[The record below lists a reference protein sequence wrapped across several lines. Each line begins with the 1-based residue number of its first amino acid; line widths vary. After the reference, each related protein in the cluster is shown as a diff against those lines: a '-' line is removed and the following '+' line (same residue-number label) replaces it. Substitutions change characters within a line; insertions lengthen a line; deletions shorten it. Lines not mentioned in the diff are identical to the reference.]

1 MPGPEGVHSQP
12 VMEGMLPPFVQERLD
27 QFRRDTVGDE
37 GPSVAESLTGF
48 AHAVAWRDEPWII
61 GILCGHVLLLAAAIT
76 TRHIVP
82 AQVGLFLVTR
92 AWPHPPTPPPHAGI
106 PDGFGPRLCS
116 GLNGVCGAAQ
126 LPGGAALGG
135 VCHAELL

>member
-12 VMEGMLPPFVQERLD
+12 LMEGMLPPFVQERLD

-48 AHAVAWRDEPWII
+48 AHAVAWRDEPWVI
-61 GILCGHVLLLAAAIT
+61 GILCGHALLLAAAIT

-92 AWPHPPTPPPHAGI
+92 AWPHPTHPTLTRRHP
-106 PDGFGPRLCS
+106 
-116 GLNGVCGAAQ
+116 
-126 LPGGAALGG
+126 
-135 VCHAELL
+135 